1 MSIIRK
7 TKKLV
12 SASRHKEF
20 RRGLFC
26 GVAPAIEHDALLRS
40 LPTLSSIVDVGAN
53 RGQFALV
60 ARRIHPTAKI
70 IAFEPLST
78 PGLRFSRVFC
88 RDSNVTLHS
97 LAIGKSSAEA
107 EFHVSAS
114 DDSSSLLPISN
125 LQEATF
131 PGTKQRRVERVQVRR
146 LSEVVDPSDLRAPA
160 LIKIDVQGAELEVLL
175 GVGELL
181 ALIDYVCVEASFVEF
196 YSGQPLANEILS
208 YMSDC
213 NFTLSGVYNAVL
225 DKQGRSVQADF
236 VFRNNRLLTVEP
248 ASTSE
253 QHRS

>member
-12 SASRHKEF
+12 SASRHKEL
-20 RRGLFC
+20 RRGLLC
-26 GVAPAIEHDALLRS
+26 GVAPATEHDAFLRS
-40 LPTLSSIVDVGAN
+40 LPALGSVVDVGAN

-60 ARRIHPTAKI
+60 ARRVHPTAKI

-78 PGLRFSRVFC
+78 PGLRFSRVFR
-88 RDSNVTLHS
+88 RDNNVTLHAV
-97 LAIGKSSAEA
+97 AIGKRSADA

-125 LQEATF
+125 LQEETF
-131 PGTKQRRVERVQVRR
+131 PGTKQRRVERVKVRR
-146 LSEVVDPSDLRAPA
+146 LSDVVDPSDLLAPA

-181 ALIDYVCVEASFVEF
+181 ALFDYICVEASFVEF
-196 YSGQPLANEILS
+196 YSGQPLANEVLS

-213 NFTLSGVYNAVL
+213 HFTLSGVYNSVVN
-225 DKQGRSVQADF
+225 KQGRSVQADF
-236 VFRNNRLLTVEP
+236 VFTNNRLLTVEP
-248 ASTSE
+248 A
-253 QHRS
+253 